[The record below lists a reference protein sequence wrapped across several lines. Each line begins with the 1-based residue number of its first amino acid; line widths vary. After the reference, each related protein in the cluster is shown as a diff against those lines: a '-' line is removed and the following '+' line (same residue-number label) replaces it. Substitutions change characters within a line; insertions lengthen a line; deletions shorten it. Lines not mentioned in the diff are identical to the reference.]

1 MAKKKVNRPSY
12 GYDQQAAMVRNA
24 KVPYESAGIMRFD
37 PTTGSL
43 NYPNLEYSNVNPEM
57 RYFNPYLQQTQ
68 VPTTPVSSTTT
79 AQPTKLIYD
88 PTYGT
93 VVPGNPWDAAEAT
106 GPGPQWLQQP
116 TWDPYA
122 PVFEWKQNPD
132 GSWELA
138 GTKEGVPQD
147 AALGVD
153 PDWSSTYHPS
163 YYKTAYKQPPLT
175 AIWGGSNKGTM
186 GTRGWR
192 RPGSSYL
199 PEQQV
204 HQDANGNVWAERPE
218 FDKRSRWQKY
228 IDEIGAKKGNNQNV
242 TISGAPVTW
251 RT

>member
-43 NYPNLEYSNVNPEM
+43 NYPNLGYSNVNPEM

-68 VPTTPVSSTTT
+68 VPTTPVSSTITPTT
-79 AQPTKLIYD
+79 PLTYD
-88 PTYGT
+88 PTYAN
-93 VVPGNPWDAAEAT
+93 GNPEMRQFDPYRQQPQAT
-106 GPGPQWLQQP
+106 QP
-116 TWDPYA
+116 TWDPRY
-122 PVFEWKQNPD
+122 PVFEWDQKPD
-132 GSWELA
+132 DSWELV

-204 HQDANGNVWAERPE
+204 YQDANGNVWAERPE

>member
-12 GYDQQAAMVRNA
+12 GYDQQAAMERNA
-24 KVPYESAGIMRFD
+24 KVPYESHGILRYD

-43 NYPNLEYSNVNPEM
+43 AYPNLEYSNVNPEM
-57 RYFNPYLQQTQ
+57 RYFNPYLQQAQ
-68 VPTTPVSSTTT
+68 STTT
-79 AQPTKLIYD
+79 QPNQLVYD
-88 PTYGT
+88 PTYGAVT
-93 VVPGNPWDAAEAT
+93 PSNPWDAAEAT
-106 GPGPQWLQQP
+106 GPGAQQP
-116 TWDPYA
+116 TWNPNA
-122 PVFEWKQNPD
+122 PVFEWDQMPD
-132 GSWELA
+132 GSWELV
-138 GTKEGVPQD
+138 GTREGVPQE

-153 PDWSSTYHPS
+153 PTWSSSYHPS

-192 RPGSSYL
+192 RPKSSYL

-204 HQDANGNVWAERPE
+204 YRDANGNVWAERPE

-228 IDEIGAKKGNNQNV
+228 IDEINAKKGNNQNV
-242 TISGAPVTW
+242 TIAGAPVTW

>member
-24 KVPYESAGIMRFD
+24 KVPFAMETALARAARYAPSSGAFGPPVQTTPTPMPPANDQPANPGTPPLVYD
-37 PTTGSL
+37 PTYANG
-43 NYPNLEYSNVNPEM
+43 NPEM
-57 RYFNPYLQQTQ
+57 RQFDPYRQQPQ
-68 VPTTPVSSTTT
+68 
-79 AQPTKLIYD
+79 
-88 PTYGT
+88 
-93 VVPGNPWDAAEAT
+93 AT
-106 GPGPQWLQQP
+106 QP

-122 PVFEWKQNPD
+122 PVFEWDQKPD
-132 GSWELA
+132 GSWELV

-153 PDWSSTYHPS
+153 LDWSSTYHPS

-204 HQDANGNVWAERPE
+204 YQDANGNVWAERPE